1 MRSVV
6 MVAACSFPA
15 NFGSSASIRELAKIL
30 GEREYDVHVVTY
42 PNGDN
47 SMDVGNAKVWR
58 TRSWSKQNQNRTYTG
73 PAWEKFYLDFLMIFT
88 LIRVIRR
95 EKIQVIHAHNYEGV
109 LIGLIAKL
117 FTRRPLVYQAVNLM
131 SDELP
136 TYNFIRPAFIARGLA
151 QMLDWIVPLLPDF
164 VIVISK
170 ELETYFRARGFDNS
184 RMALIPPGIY
194 PEMFA
199 GADRNRFR
207 EQYAVGNRKLV
218 MYTGVSN
225 GFQRIDYLLQSF
237 KVVLKEQ
244 PTALLMVVSPLPD
257 EPDLPKNWA
266 LAAALGISYSVIWV
280 ESQNLDDLPDYLA
293 AADVTVIPRPDI
305 PGYPLKLL
313 NYLAAAKP
321 VVCFNGAAK
330 GVTDKYDALVVPDHD
345 FDAMGRAIATLLRDE
360 DLAQRLAANGHRT
373 VLTHFDWEVL
383 CTEIEGVYSRVLG
396 ADRPVRTP
404 ELGGRG
410 AQREPLTIQT
420 DSVMTE

>member
-1 MRSVV
+1 
-6 MVAACSFPA
+6 
-15 NFGSSASIRELAKIL
+15 
-30 GEREYDVHVVTY
+30 VHVVTY
-42 PNGDN
+42 PNGDDT
-47 SMDVGNAKVWR
+47 MDVGRAKIWR

-73 PAWEKFYLDFLMIFT
+73 PAWEKFFLDFMMIFT
-88 LIRVIRR
+88 LIRVVRR

-136 TYNFIRPAFIARGLA
+136 TYNFIRPAFIARTLA

-170 ELETYFRARGFDNS
+170 ELETYVRARGFDNS

-194 PEMFA
+194 PAMFA
-199 GADRNRFR
+199 DPNRNRFR
-207 EQYAVGNRKLV
+207 EQYSVGTRKLV

-237 KVVLKEQ
+237 KVVLKEE
-244 PTALLMVVSPLPD
+244 PTALLMIVSPLPD

-266 LAAALGISYSVIWV
+266 LAAALGVSHSTLWV

-313 NYLAAAKP
+313 NYLAAQKP

-330 GVTDKYDALVVPDHD
+330 GVTHLHDALVVPDHD
-345 FDAMGRAIATLLRDE
+345 FDAMGCAIVSLLRDE
-360 DLAQRLAANGHRT
+360 ALAEELAANGHRT
-373 VLTHFDWEVL
+373 VLANFDWEVL

-396 ADRPVRTP
+396 VDHPS
-404 ELGGRG
+404 L
-410 AQREPLTIQT
+410 LTETANPIEERDPIAIQT
-420 DSVMTE
+420 DSVVTE

>member
-30 GEREYDVHVVTY
+30 GERDYDVHVVTY

-47 SMDVGNAKVWR
+47 SMDVGNAKIWR
-58 TRSWSKQNQNRTYTG
+58 TRGWRKQDENRTYTG
-73 PAWEKFYLDFLMIFT
+73 PAWEKFYLDFMMIFT
-88 LIRVIRR
+88 LIRVVRR

-136 TYNFIRPAFIARGLA
+136 TYNFIKPAFIARTLA

-194 PEMFA
+194 PEMFDDP
-199 GADRNRFR
+199 DRNRFR
-207 EQYAVGNRKLV
+207 EQYGICDRKLV

-237 KVVLKEQ
+237 RTVLKEA
-244 PTALLMVVSPLPD
+244 PTALLMIVSPLPD

-266 LAAALGISYSVIWV
+266 LAAALGVSQSVIWV

-313 NYLAAAKP
+313 NYLAAEKP

-330 GVTDKYDALVVPDHD
+330 GVTHLYDAFVAPDHD
-345 FDAMGRAIATLLRDE
+345 FDAMGRAIVTLLRDE
-360 DLAQRLAANGHRT
+360 ELARQLAANGRRT

-383 CTEIEGVYSRVLG
+383 CTEIEGVYTRVLG
-396 ADRPVRTP
+396 ADRPVLRSEAGSRATQRKP
-404 ELGGRG
+404 LG
-410 AQREPLTIQT
+410 IQT
-420 DSVMTE
+420 ESVVTE